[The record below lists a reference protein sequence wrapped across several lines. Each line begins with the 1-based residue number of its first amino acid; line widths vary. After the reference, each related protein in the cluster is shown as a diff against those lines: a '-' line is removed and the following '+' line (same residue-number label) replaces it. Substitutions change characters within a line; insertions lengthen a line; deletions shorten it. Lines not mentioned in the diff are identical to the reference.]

1 MTKRINWVLSIGYPT
16 AERKGSFVVD
26 DDETDDMIE
35 TLVKDEIM
43 NYVDYSW
50 EKKDAS

>member
-1 MTKRINWVLSIGYPT
+1 MSKIINWVLSIGYPT
-16 AERKGSFVVD
+16 AERKGSFEVD
-26 DDETDDMIE
+26 DDETDESI
-35 TLVKDEIM
+35 DEMVLSDVM